1 MVPGKGVVLM
11 VVNLSAFMDATGM
24 WCTLALSCLM
34 VSTSALMQCVLSV
47 LSLHVDLESFSRL
60 YVAGRPVSS
69 QQVVSHDTHRLLILL
84 VWQEG

>member
-1 MVPGKGVVLM
+1 
-11 VVNLSAFMDATGM
+11 
-24 WCTLALSCLM
+24 
-34 VSTSALMQCVLSV
+34 
-47 LSLHVDLESFSRL
+47 LESFSRL